1 MTEGEKNI
9 LVKYRT
15 LEEVCKCKEE
25 GGEGIVVSKT
35 PKVILNSLALITLAF
50 TAVSIITAII
60 GIGHPILYGIT
71 FILLGVSLYIAIN
84 AILNP
89 VVRPE
94 EWIISFL
101 GEFNDKAV
109 PGPYPLIPGITKAVS
124 RVKIKTS
131 QPIEL
136 FREESAPVIFA
147 DGITAKIKSVV
158 MISIYDAY
166 SVAYKL
172 SVHEYFIKER
182 QKIGVFYDPDQN
194 YFYAIEEIL
203 DSLIRGFF
211 GGLDIEEVLEMRA
224 ISSSATGELQIEKEI
239 VDKIEKE
246 ADEMLSPYGI
256 DVESILFTEI
266 KLLEKDIL
274 EKLQEKFKQR
284 QDKEIADLQEKVE
297 ESKVK
302 VEAQKA
308 LQEEK
313 KGAGAGNFL
322 KKQIESV
329 KKTGLPVETAANVV
343 TTKMITDAMKGGANV
358 TIIATSQDGKI
369 STPVMTGI
377 GMGIGQKTAEKR
389 KESVKE
395 TTSSEKDKSRVEK
408 EPKEKKRGEKQ

>member
-1 MTEGEKNI
+1 MEEEKEKHI
-9 LVKYRT
+9 KVKYRT
-15 LEEVCKCKEE
+15 LEEVCQEE
-25 GGEGIVVSKT
+25 KISEVSKT
-35 PKVILNSLALITLAF
+35 PKVILKGLAFLTLAF
-50 TAVSIITAII
+50 TALSIITAII

-71 FILLGVSLYIAIN
+71 FILLGVSLYIAIT

-109 PGPYPLIPGITKAVS
+109 PGPYPLIPGITKAIS

-172 SVHEYFIKER
+172 SVHQYFIKER

-211 GGLDIEEVLEMRA
+211 GGLDIEKVIEMRA
-224 ISSSATGELQIEKEI
+224 ISSAAGGEIQIKKEI
-239 VDKIEKE
+239 VNKIEDE
-246 ADEMLSPYGI
+246 ADEMLKSYGI

-266 KLLEKDIL
+266 KIIQEDIV

-302 VEAQKA
+302 VETQKA

-313 KGAGAGNFL
+313 KGEGAGNFL
-322 KKQIESV
+322 KKQIELV
-329 KKTGLPVETAANVV
+329 KETELPVETAANVV
-343 TTKMITDAMKGGANV
+343 TTKMVTDAMQKGANV

-377 GMGIGQKTAEKR
+377 GMGLGQETAKKQRRE
-389 KESVKE
+389 KE
-395 TTSSEKDKSRVEK
+395 TTLSEEEKSGPEK
-408 EPKEKKRGEKQ
+408 EAKKKKR